1 MDTHH
6 EPNASAPPAPAGVNP
21 SVPATRPES
30 TALAKPARIGIWR
43 GLFLGQWTKQWV
55 FNHFEAVFAGD
66 PQKVALAKA
75 AWLTRRGQ
83 QWANWGGLLKAQA
96 YLAEAI
102 AVKDDYLPAYIALV
116 AVYRDTAVGTG
127 AIGLLWKAKELLE
140 SLPKRVRLLGSEVGL
155 EQCGGAAHAQWAE
168 LMLLLRQRD
177 EAENHFLLAL
187 QCHRRAQSLGQDLRA
202 FLQEAGCWVSP
213 GFEAYVRGR
222 LAGLSAVAV

>member
-1 MDTHH
+1 MVKQQNEHV
-6 EPNASAPPAPAGVNP
+6 PPPPATADVSP
-21 SVPATRPES
+21 SAESPDVLRAQGPGRAKVSLWRSLLLGRWTR
-30 TALAKPARIGIWR
+30 W
-43 GLFLGQWTKQWV
+43 WV
-55 FNHFEAVFAGD
+55 FNHFETVFAGD
-66 PQKVALAKA
+66 PQKVSLAKA

-83 QWANWGGLLKAQA
+83 QWHNWGGLLKAQI

-140 SLPKRVRLLGSEVGL
+140 SLPTRVRLLGSEL
-155 EQCGGAAHAQWAE
+155 RLDQCGGAAHAQWAE
-168 LMLLLRQRD
+168 LMLIMRKRD

-187 QCHRRAQSLGQDLRA
+187 QWHRTAQSLGQDVRA

-213 GFEAYVRGR
+213 GFEAYVHGR
-222 LAGLSAVAV
+222 LAVLRGAAA